1 MHKKHHLP
9 HFYLPIIRGRI
20 MCKSLVV
27 AGLFFFLNAIPLK
40 AQSTDTT
47 TLLRNDTIIQFIN
60 PKQIEKVLEGR
71 KLEEI
76 LEDYSEKNLFSQKL
90 HEWLV
95 KSSFDHSE
103 SSNKNNDIPNNYI
116 GKRIENIDIRHIQ
129 PFGGSVYDTTA
140 ISDSWLAKVG
150 NKLRF
155 ETATGVIL
163 KTITI
168 KEKTK
173 LNRTDIYDSERL
185 LRSLS
190 FINDAR
196 IVVWPHPLLEDAV
209 NISLYVQDRYPHAI
223 SIGLTDEK
231 PSISLIN
238 KNLLGRGIS
247 LTHTLVTPSFRL
259 GDWGFRET
267 LGAENFLG
275 EFINFEIDYSHI
287 DNLQL
292 IAGHIHRNFVL
303 PETKYAGGLS
313 LNRSYINPSLR
324 DYPSIEWEPP
334 LDFFR
339 QNFWA
344 GRSFLLNK
352 DKSTVR
358 SNFYITARILDLK
371 LYHESEQT
379 HFLPDGRF
387 YYGGVAIS
395 KRGYYKNNLIYSFG
409 RTEDVPFGFLS
420 YLAFGYHESQKLHR
434 QFISYHHSWGR
445 ALIPSKGYLYLN
457 GNIGSFFNSGKPEQ
471 GYLKISGEYISP
483 LIELRNAQLRNFF
496 ELEYVKGFN
505 RLPDEYLFID
515 EDVNGLHRF
524 DYKKEIRGS
533 EKIVFKTEQ
542 VFFTPHE
549 PLGFKFAFF
558 TFFDTALLKE
568 NNRHSIFEQKPYFSF
583 GGGLRIRNDNLVFNT
598 LQIRLSIMPRV
609 PSGELPLSLRTTGES
624 IKNFR
629 DFMPKQPGDPVFY

>member
-1 MHKKHHLP
+1 MYKKDHLLSSYSV
-9 HFYLPIIRGRI
+9 FTAGQI
-20 MCKSLVV
+20 MFKSLVLTIV
-27 AGLFFFLNAIPLK
+27 FFISVNPLQ

-47 TLLRNDTIIQFIN
+47 TIFRNDTIIQLIN
-60 PKQIEKVLEGR
+60 PKQIEKALEGK
-71 KLEEI
+71 KLEDI
-76 LEDYSEKNLFSQKL
+76 LENYSDRSLFSKKL

-95 KSSFDHSE
+95 KSSFEKSE
-103 SSNKNNDIPNNYI
+103 KRNNDNGIPKEFI
-116 GKRIENIDIRHIQ
+116 GKRIENIDIRHIH

-140 ISDSWLAKVG
+140 TADSWLAKVG

-155 ETATGVIL
+155 ETAPGIIL

-168 KEKTK
+168 KENAK
-173 LNRTDIYDSERL
+173 LNRTDINDSERL

-196 IVVWPHPLLEDAV
+196 IVVWPHPLFKDAV

-247 LTHTLVTPSFRL
+247 LRHTLVTPSFKI

-275 EFINFEIDYSHI
+275 EFINFEVDYSQI

-292 IAGHIHRNFVL
+292 IAGRIQRNFVL
-303 PETKYAGGLS
+303 PDTKYAGGIS
-313 LNRSYINPSLR
+313 VNRSFVNPSLQ

-334 LDFFR
+334 LDFYR
-339 QNFWA
+339 KNFWA
-344 GRSFLLNK
+344 GRSFLINK
-352 DKSTVR
+352 GKNSVR
-358 SNFYITARILDLK
+358 SNFYITARMLDLE
-371 LYHESEQT
+371 LYHDSEQT
-379 HFLPDGRF
+379 RFLPGGQF
-387 YYGGVAIS
+387 YYAGFALS

-409 RTEDVPFGFLS
+409 RTEDVPFGYLS
-420 YLAFGYHESQKLHR
+420 YLALGFHKSQKLQR

-445 ALIPSKGYLYLN
+445 ALIPSKGYVYLS

-471 GYLKISGEYISP
+471 GYLKVSGEYISP

-496 ELEYVKGFN
+496 ELEYVQGFN
-505 RLPDEYLFID
+505 RLPDEYLYID

-524 DYKKEIRGS
+524 DYKNKIRGS
-533 EKIVFKTEQ
+533 EKIVLKTEQ

-568 NNRHSIFEQKPYFSF
+568 NSRHSIFEQTPYFSF

-609 PSGELPLSLRTTGES
+609 PSGELPFSLRTTGES
-624 IKNFR
+624 IKDFR
-629 DFMPKQPGDPVFY
+629 DFMPLQPGDPVFY